1 MAAEPVPGLPVEVVR
16 DVPCRVRDG
25 TTLYA
30 DVYRPVDAGPQPA
43 LLMREPYDKTTA
55 QTGSGYNHPSW
66 WAAQGWVTVVQDC
79 PRPFPLGGRV
89 LSVRQR
95 GEGRLRRGR
104 VGGTARGGRRPG
116 GDVRLLLPGR
126 HAAARRDRA
135 AAEPRR
141 DLSGHDGVAV
151 LGGLDV
157 PGRGAS
163 PRLRRELVRRARR
176 LHGHRTPRR
185 AGDHP
190 ARGHPRQRRLV
201 LAPTPARAAGPPP
214 RGRPVLLRLDR
225 ARRLRRLLARDRDRR
240 GLRADPGPGAARRRV
255 VRHLPLGHG
264 GELPRPRRPAEA
276 ARRTVAARALDPA
289 ARGRGRRRGPRRERL
304 AAALPR
310 RGGQGAPLRR
320 LRRPRHR
327 VRDG

>member
-1 MAAEPVPGLPVEVVR
+1 MAAEPVPGLPVEAVR
-16 DVPCRVRDG
+16 DAPCRVRDG

-30 DVYRPVDAGPQPA
+30 DVYRPVDGGPHPA

-55 QTGSGYNHPSW
+55 QTGSGYNHPAW
-66 WAAQGWVTVVQDC
+66 WAAQGWVTVVQDV

-89 LSVRQR
+89 LSVRRR

-104 VGGTARGGRRPG
+104 VGGTARRGRRPR

-126 HAAARRDRA
+126 HATARRDGA
-135 AAEPRR
+135 PAEPRR
-141 DLSGHDGVAV
+141 DLSRDDRIAV

-157 PGRGAS
+157 PGRGA
-163 PRLRRELVRRARR
+163 PPGLRRELGRGTRRV
-176 LHGHRTPRR
+176 HGHRPPRR

-190 ARGHPRQRRLV
+190 ARGRPRQRRLV
-201 LAPTPARAAGPPP
+201 LAPTAARAPGPPP

-240 GLRADPGPGAARRRV
+240 GLRADPGPGVARRRV
-255 VRHLPLGHG
+255 VRRLPLGHG
-264 GELPRPRRPAEA
+264 GELPRPCRPAEA

-289 ARGRGRRRGPRRERL
+289 ARRRRRRCRPRRQRL